1 MEVKISTPAKIHS
14 LCFFLIL
21 CSLLSCATDNKESS
35 LSESSKNMN
44 PVDTLKSS
52 PDTVSDQ
59 ISESNRIHHTTHS
72 FEKIQTSEIPPFE
85 DVMRILDKS
94 KLKSSCIENEVDQL
108 DIDLMFMK
116 SGTLP
121 FDQFKVTQL
130 KDGTQRRYMDLFNE
144 KDLKTFYEE
153 ARKYLKKNQSK

>member
-1 MEVKISTPAKIHS
+1 MRWMTFLCMATTLIAASCNSTHNDRPEVQKTEVGHKNDSVKT
-14 LCFFLIL
+14 
-21 CSLLSCATDNKESS
+21 TDNTTQVT
-35 LSESSKNMN
+35 L
-44 PVDTLKSS
+44 VDSVNQKMTAY
-52 PDTVSDQ
+52 
-59 ISESNRIHHTTHS
+59 S

-144 KDLKTFYEE
+144 RDLKTFYEE